1 MNKPLVSLGFSRL
14 ADANLVTKTNQIIA
28 GMTGNPSYPKPTPT
42 LAAVQTATTAF
53 SDALTAAADGG
64 KTKTALKNAAREEL
78 LALLRNLA
86 LFVQQNCT
94 DDLAVLLSSG
104 FDARKEPQ
112 PAGTL
117 PAPEG
122 ATLLNGT
129 LSGVLD
135 LRSRPVVNAKS
146 YEAQTTTDVN
156 KDESW
161 KDVGTFTSTRIALE
175 DLTPGMT
182 YWARVRAIGSAGPGA
197 WSDAVSAMAI

>member
-28 GMTGNPSYPKPTPT
+28 GLTGNTSYPKPTPT

-117 PAPEG
+117 PDRK
-122 ATLLNGT
+122 
-129 LSGVLD
+129 S
-135 LRSRPVVNAKS
+135 VV
-146 YEAQTTTDVN
+146 
-156 KDESW
+156 
-161 KDVGTFTSTRIALE
+161 
-175 DLTPGMT
+175 
-182 YWARVRAIGSAGPGA
+182 
-197 WSDAVSAMAI
+197 